1 MRDNGHTVVQSY
13 HDLVRS
19 DVLALVPEN
28 LTSVLDI
35 GGGVGASAAALK
47 RAEKVSKAVVVDLVA
62 SNALPEI
69 DASYEGNLEDP
80 DLIAK
85 IAKEQGTFDVV
96 LCLDILEHLSDP
108 WSVIKAAHQLLSPN
122 GVIVA
127 SIPNVRNYRLLGP
140 LLFQGKFELTD
151 SGILDR
157 THLRWF
163 VKDTAIELMC
173 SSGLTLEIA
182 AENIS
187 GRKHRLL
194 NKLTFGVLAI
204 SWPFSITFAY
214 DGPGNPRLF

>member
-1 MRDNGHTVVQSY
+1 MKDNGHTVVQSY

-47 RAEKVSKAVVVDLVA
+47 RAGKVSKAVVVDLVA

-96 LCLDILEHLSDP
+96 LCLDVLEHLSDP
-108 WSVIKAAHQLLSPN
+108 WSVIKAAHQMLSPN

-173 SSGLTLEIA
+173 SSGLTLEVV
-182 AENIS
+182 AENIN
-187 GRKHRLL
+187 GRKRRLF
-194 NKLTFGVLAI
+194 NKLTFGVLSDILALQYYI
-204 SWPFSITFAY
+204 RVRRA
-214 DGPGNPRLF
+214 G